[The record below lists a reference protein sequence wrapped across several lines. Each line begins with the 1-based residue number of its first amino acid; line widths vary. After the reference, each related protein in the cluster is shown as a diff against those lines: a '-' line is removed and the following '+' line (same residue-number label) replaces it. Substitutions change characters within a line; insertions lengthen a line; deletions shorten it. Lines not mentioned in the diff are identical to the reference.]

1 MTKQSWARGSHLPAR
16 RLAVFLALTLA
27 IISGSPWTSRRAHA
41 QIVST
46 IGTKGFVTPF
56 SGDGNAVVLDN
67 FVFRSEPVRLLV
79 AGSTGDPLSRQIQ
92 VVSYRLAD
100 AVGNPDG
107 LDTGWGA
114 NHDGRAILQLNGD
127 NVAFAITLDGVG
139 RAVVV
144 GSHND
149 GNSDSFLI
157 ARFTRAGVPDTTFG
171 GGRGFV
177 KLDLGGHQ
185 DIATAVT
192 VDRDTRIV
200 VAGLTFQSSIFNPF
214 NLGSWDIGVVRLLD
228 NGDRDLAFDDDGIQI
243 TGLTN
248 FEEPKAVLLDHFDDP
263 SNDRVWVVGSKFA
276 DDDDF
281 SQIFILRLNGDG
293 SIDHS
298 FGDFDQ
304 FLGHTGR
311 EQVSFGQRWSDPSDA
326 LFDQQGRLVIAGS
339 ASPRH
344 PAFVDGDF
352 NNANLAIARFNT
364 DGTIDTSFGN
374 NGVTI
379 TDITGRDDF
388 GRNVILDSTLKL
400 FVAGFA
406 TTLVNHTDFVLARY
420 DQNGHLDTTFGLG
433 GFLTSGFVVDGVP
446 TANNF
451 GLGLAFTD
459 VPGETVIVGN
469 VQSAVTGTFFT
480 GMRLYGE
487 QPRAFS
493 VAAAPTVTS
502 VAGSTTA
509 TATVTSESGF
519 DGSVTITLAGDKT
532 GGPLPAG
539 FTATLDQTQAL
550 VEQLQLTPGQAT
562 NVIVHVDVAP
572 FVKPG
577 SYTLWLSATPDP
589 LGANKIPFVVTVRAD
604 AASLFAV
611 VLALQ
616 SAGAIDNSIAPALE
630 SKLTAVEIAQQQGA
644 IQAATNTLA
653 AFVNQVEAQ
662 RGKHIAPTVTIAG
675 ETFDPSTVLL
685 ADARDAIAALKA
697 AAATAIV
704 GYVTNSTGSEVRGAN
719 VVVVD
724 ASNVVV
730 ATTSTD
736 STGFYYF
743 AMTDTL
749 VPGATYFVRVDP
761 VPSGATTVEPSAASF
776 TWGSAP
782 VTLGTFVVR

>member
-1 MTKQSWARGSHLPAR
+1 MTPKYLRGGVPLAR
-16 RLAVFLALTLA
+16 RTAVVIALALA
-27 IISGSPWTSRRAHA
+27 IASGSPWTVRRLGA

-79 AGSTGDPLSRQIQ
+79 AGSTGDALHRQIQ

-100 AVGNPDG
+100 AFGNPDG

-127 NVAFAITLDGVG
+127 NVANAITLDGLG

-157 ARFTRAGVPDTTFG
+157 ARFTRAGILDTTFG

-177 KLDLGGHQ
+177 KVDLGGHQ
-185 DIATAVT
+185 DIATAVR
-192 VDRDTRIV
+192 VDLDTRIV

-214 NLGSWDIGVVRLLD
+214 NLGGWDIGVVRLLD
-228 NGDRDLAFDDDGIQI
+228 NGDRDQSFDDDGIQI
-243 TGLTN
+243 TGLTD

-263 SNDRVWVVGSKFA
+263 SNDRIWVIGSKFA
-276 DDDDF
+276 EDDDF

-298 FGDFDQ
+298 FGDVDQ

-311 EQVSFGQRWSDPSDA
+311 EQTGFGQRWSDASDA

-352 NNANLAIARFNT
+352 NNANLAIARFNI

-379 TDITGRDDF
+379 TDVTGRDDF
-388 GRNVILDSTLKL
+388 ARAVRLDSTLKL

-420 DQNGHLDTTFGLG
+420 DQNGHLDTQFGVG
-433 GFLTSGFVVDGVP
+433 GFLTSGFTLDGQP

-459 VPGETVIVGN
+459 VPGEIVLVGN
-469 VQSAVTGTFFT
+469 VQSAVSGNFFA

-487 QPRAFS
+487 QPGVFS
-493 VAAAPTVTS
+493 LAAAPTLSS
-502 VAGSTTA
+502 VAGSTTS
-509 TATVTSESGF
+509 TVTVTSANGF
-519 DGSVTITLAGDKT
+519 EGAMTLTLAGDKT
-532 GGPLPAG
+532 GGPLPPG
-539 FTATLDQTQAL
+539 FTATMGDSQTL
-550 VEQLQLTPGQAT
+550 STQLQLTPDQAS
-562 NVIVHVDVAP
+562 NVVVHVDVAP
-572 FVKPG
+572 FVLPG
-577 SYTLWLSATPDP
+577 SYTLWLIGTPDP
-589 LGANKIPFVVTVRAD
+589 LGNNKIPLVVTVRAD
-604 AASLFAV
+604 TASLFAV
-611 VLALQ
+611 VLALDA
-616 SAGAIDNSIAPALE
+616 AGAIDSPGIANALE
-630 SKLTAVEIAQQQGA
+630 SKLTAAQIAQQQGNA
-644 IQAATNTLA
+644 QAATNTLA

-662 RGKHIAPTVTIAG
+662 RGKHIASTATIG
-675 ETFDPSTVLL
+675 GTTFDPSAVLL
-685 ADARDAIAALKA
+685 ADARDAIAGLKA
-697 AAATAIV
+697 AAANTIV
-704 GYVTNSTGSEVRGAN
+704 GYVTDSSGREVRDAT
-719 VVVVD
+719 VAIVD
-724 ASNVVV
+724 ASNTIV
-730 ATTSTD
+730 ANVSTD
-736 STGFYYF
+736 ATGLYYVASTSVLTPSARYS
-743 AMTDTL
+743 
-749 VPGATYFVRVDP
+749 VRVNP
-761 VPSGATTVEPSAASF
+761 LPGGFTTVGPSAQFF
-776 TWGSAP
+776 TWASAP
-782 VTLGTFVVR
+782 VILGTFVVQ